1 MRQLLTCELVCQ
13 LSAAVTSLEHMTS
26 QTTIDTTGPGD
37 KAPAAPSDLSPAS
50 GLRGHPWFTLITVAV
65 GVMMVALD
73 GTIVAIANPAIQ
85 KDLKA
90 SFADVQWITNGYFLA
105 LAVSLITAGKLG
117 DRFGHRQ
124 TFLIGVVGF
133 AAASGAIGLSSS
145 IAAVVTFRVFQG
157 LFGALLMP
165 AALGLLRAT
174 FPAEKLNMAIGIWGM
189 VIGASTAGGP
199 ILGGVLVEHVNWQS
213 VFFINV
219 PVGAIALVLGL
230 LILLDHRAALGRGP
244 LNEHSASRSF
254 DILGIVLLSGA
265 MFCLVWALIKAPT
278 WGWGDGRTWTF
289 IAVSVVGFALFSFWE
304 TKVKEPLIPL
314 GLFRSVPLSAGVV
327 LMVLMA
333 IAFMGGLFFVT
344 FYLQNVHGMKPID
357 AGLHLLPLT
366 GMMIVGSPLAGAMIT
381 KLGPRI
387 PLAGGMAA
395 TAIAMYGMSTL
406 QTDTGSAVM
415 SLWFALLGLGLAP
428 VMVGATEVI
437 VGNAPMELSGVAGGL
452 QQAAMQIGGSLGTA
466 VLGAVMASKVDGD
479 LAANWKDAGLPPL
492 TPTQL
497 DQASEAVQ
505 VGVAPVAKGTPEAIA
520 AKIADVAH
528 DTFISGMSLASLV
541 ACSVAVVAVFV
552 ALLTKRGENAEAG
565 AGAAHI

>member
-1 MRQLLTCELVCQ
+1 
-13 LSAAVTSLEHMTS
+13 MTS
-26 QTTIDTTGPGD
+26 QTTLD
-37 KAPAAPSDLSPAS
+37 KAGQGDGPSAGPSEATPGK
-50 GLRGHPWFTLITVAV
+50 GLRGHPWFTLFTVAV

-73 GTIVAIANPAIQ
+73 GTIVAIANPAIAS
-85 KDLKA
+85 DLGA
-90 SFADVQWITNGYFLA
+90 TLADVQWITNAYFLA

-133 AAASGAIGLSSS
+133 AAASGAIGLSDS
-145 IAAVVTFRVFQG
+145 ITLVIVFRVLQG

-219 PVGAIALVLGL
+219 PVGVLAVVLGVW
-230 LILLDHRAALGRGP
+230 ILLDHRAENAP
-244 LNEHSASRSF
+244 RSF
-254 DILGIVLLSGA
+254 DIPGIALLSGA
-265 MFCLVWALIKAPT
+265 MFCLVWALIKAPE
-278 WGWGDGRTWTF
+278 WGWGDGRTWAF
-289 IAVSVVGFALFSFWE
+289 IAVSVVGFVVFAFWE

-314 GLFRSVPLSAGVV
+314 ALFRSVPLSAGVV

-344 FYLQNVHGMKPID
+344 FYLQNVHGLSPVD

-366 GMMIVGSPLAGAMIT
+366 GMMIVGSPLAGVMIT
-381 KLGPRI
+381 KVGPRI
-387 PLAGGMAA
+387 PLAFGMAC
-395 TAIAMYGMSTL
+395 TALAMYGISTL
-406 QTDTGSAVM
+406 EKSTGSLAM
-415 SLWFALLGLGLAP
+415 SVWFALLGLGLAP

-437 VGNAPMELSGVAGGL
+437 VGNAPLELSGVAGGL
-452 QQAAMQIGGSLGTA
+452 QQAAMQVGGSLGTA

-479 LAANWKDAGLPPL
+479 LPGNWAEAGLPPL
-492 TPTQL
+492 TPEQAGA
-497 DQASEAVQ
+497 ASEAVQ

-520 AKIADVAH
+520 AKITDVAH

-541 ACSVAVVAVFV
+541 AAGVAAVAVLV
-552 ALLTKRGENAEAG
+552 ALLTKRGANAEAG
-565 AGAAHI
+565 AGVGHI

>member
-1 MRQLLTCELVCQ
+1 
-13 LSAAVTSLEHMTS
+13 MTS
-26 QTTIDTTGPGD
+26 QTTLDATGPGD
-37 KAPAAPSDLSPAS
+37 TAPEAPLESPPAA
-50 GLRGHPWFTLITVAV
+50 GLRGHPWLTLITVAV

-85 KDLKA
+85 KDLGA
-90 SFADVQWITNGYFLA
+90 TFAQVQWITNGYFLA

-124 TFLIGVVGF
+124 TFLIGVTGF
-133 AAASGAIGLSSS
+133 AAASGAIGLSHS
-145 IAAVVTFRVFQG
+145 IAAVVSFRVFQG

-219 PVGAIALVLGL
+219 PVGALA
-230 LILLDHRAALGRGP
+230 LILGVLILRDHRAENAP
-244 LNEHSASRSF
+244 RSF
-254 DILGIVLLSGA
+254 DLLGIALLSGA

-278 WGWGDGRTWTF
+278 WGWGDGRTWLF
-289 IAVSVVGFALFSFWE
+289 IGASVALFAAFSFWE
-304 TKVKEPLIPL
+304 TRVAEPLIPL

-344 FYLQNVHGMKPID
+344 FYLQNVHGMSPID

-366 GMMIVGSPLAGAMIT
+366 GMMIVGSPLAGAAIT

-406 QTDTGSAVM
+406 KADTGSGVM
-415 SLWFALLGLGLAP
+415 SIWFALLGLGLAP

-466 VLGAVMASKVDGD
+466 VLGAVMASKVDSD
-479 LAANWKDAGLPPL
+479 LPGNWTGAGLPQL
-492 TPTQL
+492 TPGQL
-497 DQASEAVQ
+497 GKASEAVQ
-505 VGVAPVAKGTPEAIA
+505 VGVAPVPKGVPDQIA
-520 AKIADVAH
+520 AKIAEVAH
-528 DTFISGMSLASLV
+528 HTFISGMSLASLV
-541 ACSVAVVAVFV
+541 AAGVAAVAVLV
-552 ALLTKRGENAEAG
+552 ALLTKRGANAEGG
-565 AGAAHI
+565 AGVGHI

>member
-1 MRQLLTCELVCQ
+1 
-13 LSAAVTSLEHMTS
+13 MTS
-26 QTTIDTTGPGD
+26 QTTIDKTGSGGD
-37 KAPAAPSDLSPAS
+37 APTVPSDAAPAK

-85 KDLKA
+85 KDLGA
-90 SFADVQWITNGYFLA
+90 TFAEVQWITNGYFLA

-133 AAASGAIGLSSS
+133 AAASGAIGMSDS
-145 IAAVVTFRVFQG
+145 IALVVTFRVFQG

-219 PVGAIALVLGL
+219 PVGILAVVLGV
-230 LILLDHRAALGRGP
+230 LILLDHRAEKAP
-244 LNEHSASRSF
+244 RSF
-254 DILGIVLLSGA
+254 DILGIALLSAA
-265 MFCLVWALIKAPT
+265 MFCLVWALIKAPE
-278 WGWGDGRTWTF
+278 WGWGDGKTWGF
-289 IAVSVVGFALFSFWE
+289 IAASVIGFALFGFWE
-304 TKVKEPLIPL
+304 TKVREPLIPL
-314 GLFRSVPLSAGVV
+314 ALFRSVPLSAGVV

-344 FYLQNVHGMKPID
+344 FYLQNVHGMSPID

-381 KLGPRI
+381 KFGPRV
-387 PLAGGMAA
+387 PLAGGMAL

-406 QTDTGSAVM
+406 ETDTGSGIM
-415 SLWFALLGLGLAP
+415 SVWFALLGLGLAP

-466 VLGAVMASKVDGD
+466 VLGAVMASKVDSD
-479 LAANWKDAGLPPL
+479 LAGNWADAGLPAL
-492 TPTQL
+492 TPAQEA
-497 DQASEAVQ
+497 QASEAVQ
-505 VGVAPVAKGTPEAIA
+505 VGVAPVAPGTPDAIVT
-520 AKIADVAH
+520 KITDVAH

-541 ACSVAVVAVFV
+541 AAGVALVAVAVAF
-552 ALLTKRGENAEAG
+552 LTKRGENAEAG

>member
-1 MRQLLTCELVCQ
+1 
-13 LSAAVTSLEHMTS
+13 MTS

-37 KAPAAPSDLSPAS
+37 GAPSGPSDPKPAT
-50 GLRGHPWFTLITVAV
+50 GLRGHPWVTLITVAV

-73 GTIVAIANPAIQ
+73 GTIVAIANPAIG
-85 KDLKA
+85 KDLGA
-90 SFADVQWITNGYFLA
+90 SWSELQWITNAYFLA

-124 TFLIGVVGF
+124 TFLIGVAGF
-133 AAASGAIGLSSS
+133 AASSGAIGLSDS
-145 IAAVVTFRVFQG
+145 IGMVIVFRVFQG

-219 PVGAIALVLGL
+219 PVGVLALILGV
-230 LILLDHRAALGRGP
+230 LILLDHRAENAP
-244 LNEHSASRSF
+244 RSF
-254 DILGIVLLSGA
+254 DIVGIVLLSA
-265 MFCLVWALIKAPT
+265 SMFCLVWALIKAPE
-278 WGWGDGRTWTF
+278 WGWGDGKTWLF
-289 IAVSVVGFALFSFWE
+289 IVVSLVGFALFSVWE
-304 TKVKEPLIPL
+304 TRVKEPLIPL
-314 GLFRSVPLSAGVV
+314 AMFRSVPLSAGVV

-344 FYLQNVHGMKPID
+344 FYLQNVHGMSPVD

-366 GMMIVGSPLAGAMIT
+366 AMMIVGSPAAGAMIT
-381 KLGPRI
+381 KVGPRV
-387 PLAGGMAA
+387 PLAGGMAL

-406 QTDTGSAVM
+406 ETDTGSLPM
-415 SLWFALLGLGLAP
+415 SIWFALLGLGLAP

-437 VGNAPMELSGVAGGL
+437 VGNAPLELSGVAGGL

-466 VLGAVMASKVDGD
+466 VLGAVMASKVDND
-479 LAANWKDAGLPPL
+479 LAGNWADAGLPPL
-492 TPTQL
+492 NPAQL
-497 DQASEAVQ
+497 DLTAQAVQ
-505 VGVAPVAKGTPEAIA
+505 QGVAPVPEGTPAPIA

-541 ACSVAVVAVFV
+541 ASGVAVLAVAVAF
-552 ALLTKRGENAEAG
+552 LTKRGENAEAG
-565 AGAAHI
+565 AGVGHI

>member
-1 MRQLLTCELVCQ
+1 
-13 LSAAVTSLEHMTS
+13 MTS

-37 KAPAAPSDLSPAS
+37 KAPVAPSDKAPAK
-50 GLRGHPWFTLITVAV
+50 GLRGHPWYTLITVAV

-73 GTIVAIANPAIQ
+73 GTIVAIANPTIKA
-85 KDLKA
+85 DLGA

-105 LAVSLITAGKLG
+105 LAVTLITAGKIG

-133 AAASGAIGLSSS
+133 AAASGAIGLSDS
-145 IAAVVTFRVFQG
+145 IALVITFRVFQG

-199 ILGGVLVEHVNWQS
+199 ILGGVLVQHVSWQS

-219 PVGAIALVLGL
+219 PVGALALVLGL
-230 LILLDHRAALGRGP
+230 LILLDHRAENAP
-244 LNEHSASRSF
+244 RSF
-254 DILGIVLLSGA
+254 DILGIALLSGA

-278 WGWGDGRTWTF
+278 WGWGDGKTWAF
-289 IAVSVVGFALFSFWE
+289 LIASLVGFALFGFWE
-304 TKVKEPLIPL
+304 TRVREPLIPL
-314 GLFRSVPLSAGVV
+314 ALFRSVPLSAGVV

-344 FYLQNVHGMKPID
+344 FYLQNVHGMSPVD

-366 GMMIVGSPLAGAMIT
+366 GMMIVGSPVAGMLIT
-381 KLGPRI
+381 KTGPRI
-387 PLAGGMAA
+387 PLAGGMAL

-406 QTDTGSAVM
+406 ETDTSGAVM

-466 VLGAVMASKVDGD
+466 VLGAVMASKVDND
-479 LAANWKDAGLPPL
+479 LAGNWVDAKLPPL
-492 TPTQL
+492 TGAQL

-505 VGVAPVAKGTPEAIA
+505 VGVAPVPKGTPAAIA
-520 AKIADVAH
+520 EQITGVAH

-541 ACSVAVVAVFV
+541 ASGVAAVAILV
-552 ALLTKRGENAEAG
+552 AMLTKRGENADAAG
-565 AGAAHI
+565 AGAGHI

>member
-1 MRQLLTCELVCQ
+1 
-13 LSAAVTSLEHMTS
+13 MTS
-26 QTTIDTTGPGD
+26 QTTVDKTGPGD
-37 KAPAAPSDLSPAS
+37 GAPHDPSDQPPAK

-73 GTIVAIANPAIQ
+73 GTIVAIANPAIAS
-85 KDLKA
+85 DLGA
-90 SFADVQWITNGYFLA
+90 TFAEVQWITNAYFLA

-133 AAASGAIGLSSS
+133 AAASGAIGLSDS
-145 IAAVVTFRVFQG
+145 IALVVTFRVFQG

-174 FPAEKLNMAIGIWGM
+174 FPAEKLNMAIGLWGM

-219 PVGAIALVLGL
+219 PVGVLALALGVV
-230 LILLDHRAALGRGP
+230 ILLDHRAENAP
-244 LNEHSASRSF
+244 RSF
-254 DILGIVLLSGA
+254 DLLGIALLSAA
-265 MFCLVWALIKAPT
+265 MFCLVWALIKAPD
-278 WGWGDGRTWTF
+278 WGWGDGKTWAF
-289 IAVSVVGFALFSFWE
+289 LLASLAGFALFAYWE
-304 TKVKEPLIPL
+304 TRVAEPLIPL
-314 GLFRSVPLSAGVV
+314 ALFRSVPLSAGVV

-344 FYLQNVHGMKPID
+344 FYLQNVHGMSPID

-381 KLGPRI
+381 KWGPRI

-406 QTDTGSAVM
+406 ETDTGSGVM
-415 SLWFALLGLGLAP
+415 SVWFALLGLGLAP

-437 VGNAPMELSGVAGGL
+437 VGNAPLELSGVAGGL

-466 VLGAVMASKVDGD
+466 VLGAVMASKVDSD
-479 LAANWKDAGLPPL
+479 LPVNWKEAGLPDL
-492 TPTQL
+492 TPEQL
-497 DQASEAVQ
+497 GKASEAVQ
-505 VGVAPVAKGTPEAIA
+505 VGVPPVAPGTPAPIA

-541 ACSVAVVAVFV
+541 AAGVAAVAVLV
-552 ALLTKRGENAEAG
+552 ALLTKRGANADAG
-565 AGAAHI
+565 AGVGHI

>member
-1 MRQLLTCELVCQ
+1 
-13 LSAAVTSLEHMTS
+13 MTS
-26 QTTIDTTGPGD
+26 QTTIDKTGPGD
-37 KAPAAPSDLSPAS
+37 GPPAPPDATPAR
-50 GLRGHPWFTLITVAV
+50 GLRGHPWVTLVTVAV

-73 GTIVAIANPAIQ
+73 GTIVAIANPAIRD
-85 KDLKA
+85 DLGA
-90 SFADVQWITNGYFLA
+90 SLADVQWITNAYFLA
-105 LAVSLITAGKLG
+105 LAVALITAGKLG

-124 TFLIGVVGF
+124 TFLIGVAGF
-133 AAASGAIGLSSS
+133 AVSSGAIGLSDS
-145 IAAVVTFRVFQG
+145 IATVVVFRVFQG

-219 PVGAIALVLGL
+219 PVGVLALVLGV
-230 LILLDHRAALGRGP
+230 LILLDHRAENAP
-244 LNEHSASRSF
+244 RSF
-254 DILGIVLLSGA
+254 DIPGIVLLSGS
-265 MFCLVWALIKAPT
+265 MFSLVWALIKAPE
-278 WGWGDGRTWTF
+278 WGWGDGKTWLF
-289 IAVSVVGFALFSFWE
+289 VLASLVGFGLFAFWE
-304 TKVKEPLIPL
+304 TRVKEPLIPL
-314 GLFRSVPLSAGVV
+314 AMFRSVPLSAGVV

-344 FYLQNVHGMKPID
+344 FYLQNVHGMSPVD

-381 KLGPRI
+381 KVGPRV
-387 PLAGGMAA
+387 PLAGGMAC
-395 TAIAMYGMSTL
+395 TAIAMYGISTL
-406 QTDTGSAVM
+406 ATDTGSAVM

-466 VLGAVMASKVDGD
+466 VLGAVMASKVDND
-479 LAANWKDAGLPPL
+479 LPGNWADAGLPPL
-492 TPTQL
+492 APEQL
-497 DQASEAVQ
+497 DKAAEAVQ
-505 VGVAPVAKGTPEAIA
+505 VGAAPVPEGTPAQVA
-520 AKIADVAH
+520 GKIVDVTH

-541 ACSVAVVAVFV
+541 AAGVAVVAVLV
-552 ALLTKRGENAEAG
+552 AFLTKRGDNAEAG
-565 AGAAHI
+565 AGVGHI

>member
-1 MRQLLTCELVCQ
+1 
-13 LSAAVTSLEHMTS
+13 MTS
-26 QTTIDTTGPGD
+26 QTTIDKTGPED
-37 KAPAAPSDLSPAS
+37 KTPSPGPSSAPAK

-73 GTIVAIANPAIQ
+73 GTIVAIANPAIA
-85 KDLKA
+85 KDLGA
-90 SFADVQWITNGYFLA
+90 TFAQVQWITNSYFLA
-105 LAVSLITAGKLG
+105 LAVALITAGKLG

-133 AAASGAIGLSSS
+133 AAASGAIGLSDS
-145 IAAVVTFRVFQG
+145 IAMVIVFRVFQG

-219 PVGAIALVLGL
+219 PVGILAVALGAV
-230 LILLDHRAALGRGP
+230 ILLDHRAKNAP
-244 LNEHSASRSF
+244 RSF
-254 DILGIVLLSGA
+254 DLLGIGLLSGA
-265 MFCLVWALIKAPT
+265 MFCLVWALIKAPE
-278 WGWGDGRTWTF
+278 WGWGAGLTWLF
-289 IAVSVVGFALFSFWE
+289 IGISIVGFALFALWE
-304 TKVKEPLIPL
+304 TKVRAPLIPL
-314 GLFRSVPLSAGVV
+314 ALFRSVPLSAGVV

-344 FYLQNVHGMKPID
+344 FYLQNVHGMSPID

-366 GMMIVGSPLAGAMIT
+366 GMMIVGSPLAGFMIT
-381 KLGPRI
+381 KVGPRI
-387 PLAGGMAA
+387 PLAGGMVL
-395 TAIAMYGMSTL
+395 TALAMYGMSTL
-406 QTDTGSAVM
+406 ETDTGSAVM
-415 SLWFALLGLGLAP
+415 SVWFALLGLGLAP

-466 VLGAVMASKVDGD
+466 VLGAVMASKVDSD
-479 LAANWKDAGLPPL
+479 LAGNWADAGLPPL
-492 TPTQL
+492 SHAQQE
-497 DQASEAVQ
+497 QASEAVQ
-505 VGVAPVAKGTPEAIA
+505 VGVAPIAPGTPAEVA
-520 AKIADVAH
+520 AQITDVAH

-541 ACSVAVVAVFV
+541 AAGVAAAAVFV
-552 ALLTKRGENAEAG
+552 AFLTKRGTNASAG

>member
-1 MRQLLTCELVCQ
+1 
-13 LSAAVTSLEHMTS
+13 MTS
-26 QTTIDTTGPGD
+26 QTTIDTTGSGD
-37 KAPAAPSDLSPAS
+37 RADQVPSAPSDPVPAA
-50 GLRGHPWFTLITVAV
+50 GLRGHPWLTLITVAV

-85 KDLKA
+85 KDLGA
-90 SFADVQWITNGYFLA
+90 TFAQVQWITNGYFLA
-105 LAVSLITAGKLG
+105 LAVCLITAGKLG

-124 TFLIGVVGF
+124 TFLIGVTGF
-133 AAASGAIGLSSS
+133 ATASGAIGLSHS
-145 IAAVVTFRVFQG
+145 IAAVVTLRVCQG

-219 PVGAIALVLGL
+219 PVGLIALVLGV
-230 LILLDHRAALGRGP
+230 LILRDHRAARGRSP
-244 LNEHSASRSF
+244 LEEHSAPRSF
-254 DILGIVLLSGA
+254 DLFGIALLSGA
-265 MFCLVWALIKAPT
+265 MFCLVWALIKAPA
-278 WGWGDGRTWTF
+278 WGWGDGMTWAF
-289 IAVSVVGFALFSFWE
+289 IAASVLLFGVFAFWE
-304 TKVKEPLIPL
+304 TKVEEPLIPL

-344 FYLQNVHGMKPID
+344 FYLQNVHGMSPID

-387 PLAGGMAA
+387 PLAGGMVA
-395 TAIAMYGMSTL
+395 TAVAMYGMSTL
-406 QTDTGSAVM
+406 ETDTGSGVM

-466 VLGAVMASKVDGD
+466 VLGAVMASKVDSD
-479 LAANWKDAGLPPL
+479 LPGNWADAGLPKL

-505 VGVAPVAKGTPEAIA
+505 VGVAPVAKGTPDVIV
-520 AKIADVAH
+520 AKITSVAH

-541 ACSVAVVAVFV
+541 AAGVAAVAVLV
-552 ALLTKRGENAEAG
+552 ALLTKRGENADAG
-565 AGAAHI
+565 AGVGHI

>member
-1 MRQLLTCELVCQ
+1 
-13 LSAAVTSLEHMTS
+13 MTS
-26 QTTIDTTGPGD
+26 QTTIDTTGSGGI
-37 KAPAAPSDLSPAS
+37 PAEPSDATPGK
-50 GLRGHPWFTLITVAV
+50 GLRGHPWLTLITVAV

-85 KDLKA
+85 KDLGA
-90 SFADVQWITNGYFLA
+90 TFAEVQWITNGYFLA

-133 AAASGAIGLSSS
+133 AAASGAIGLSDS
-145 IAAVVTFRVFQG
+145 IAFVVVFRVLQG

-219 PVGAIALVLGL
+219 PVGVLAVVLGVW
-230 LILLDHRAALGRGP
+230 ILLDHRAENAP
-244 LNEHSASRSF
+244 RSF
-254 DILGIVLLSGA
+254 DLLGIALLSTSV
-265 MFCLVWALIKAPT
+265 FCLVWALIKAPPSE
-278 WGWGDGRTWTF
+278 WGWGDAKTLGF
-289 IAVSVVGFALFSFWE
+289 LGASVLGFALFAFWE
-304 TKVKEPLIPL
+304 TKVREPLIPL
-314 GLFRSVPLSAGVV
+314 ALFRSVALSAGVV

-344 FYLQNVHGMKPID
+344 FYLQNVHGMSPID

-381 KLGPRI
+381 KFGPRV
-387 PLAGGMAA
+387 PLAGGMAL

-406 QTDTGSAVM
+406 ETDTGSGVM

-466 VLGAVMASKVDGD
+466 VLGAVMASKVNSD
-479 LAANWKDAGLPPL
+479 LAGNWAKAGLPPL
-492 TPTQL
+492 TPEQEH
-497 DQASEAVQ
+497 QASEAVQ
-505 VGVAPVAKGTPEAIA
+505 VGVPPVAPGTPDAIA
-520 AKIADVAH
+520 AKITGVAH
-528 DTFISGMSLASLV
+528 DTFISGMSAASLV
-541 ACSVAVVAVFV
+541 AAGVAVVAVLV
-552 ALLTKRGENAEAG
+552 AFLTKRGENAGAG

>member
-1 MRQLLTCELVCQ
+1 
-13 LSAAVTSLEHMTS
+13 MTS
-26 QTTIDTTGPGD
+26 QTTLDKTGPGD
-37 KAPAAPSDLSPAS
+37 EASASPSGPAPAA

-85 KDLKA
+85 KDLGA
-90 SFADVQWITNGYFLA
+90 TFAQVQWITNGYFLA

-145 IAAVVTFRVFQG
+145 IGAVVTFRVFQG

-219 PVGAIALVLGL
+219 PVGIIALVLGG
-230 LILLDHRAALGRGP
+230 LILLDHRAENAP
-244 LNEHSASRSF
+244 RSF
-254 DILGIVLLSGA
+254 DLLGIALLSAA
-265 MFCLVWALIKAPT
+265 MFCLVWALIKAPE
-278 WGWGDGRTWTF
+278 WGWGDGKTWAF
-289 IAVSVVGFALFSFWE
+289 IAASVLGFALFAFWE
-304 TKVKEPLIPL
+304 TRVKEPLIPL
-314 GLFRSVPLSAGVV
+314 GLFRSVALSAGVV

-344 FYLQNVHGMKPID
+344 FYLQNVHGMSPID

-366 GMMIVGSPLAGAMIT
+366 GMMIVGSPLAGVMIT

-395 TAIAMYGMSTL
+395 TALAMYGMSTL
-406 QTDTGSAVM
+406 ETDTGSAVM

-437 VGNAPMELSGVAGGL
+437 VGNAPLELSGVAGGL

-466 VLGAVMASKVDGD
+466 VLGAVMASKVDSD
-479 LAANWKDAGLPPL
+479 LAGNWKAARLPEL
-492 TPTQL
+492 TAAQQA
-497 DQASEAVQ
+497 QASEAVQ
-505 VGVAPVAKGTPEAIA
+505 VGVPPIAKGTPDAIA
-520 AKIADVAH
+520 AKITDVAH

-541 ACSVAVVAVFV
+541 AAGVAAVAIFV
-552 ALLTKRGENAEAG
+552 ALLTKRGANAEAG
-565 AGAAHI
+565 AGVGHI

>member
-1 MRQLLTCELVCQ
+1 
-13 LSAAVTSLEHMTS
+13 MTS
-26 QTTIDTTGPGD
+26 QTTIDATGPGD
-37 KAPAAPSDLSPAS
+37 EAPAAPSGPRPAA
-50 GLRGHPWFTLITVAV
+50 GLRGHPWLTLITVAV

-73 GTIVAIANPAIQ
+73 GTIVAIANPAIG
-85 KDLKA
+85 KDLHA
-90 SFADVQWITNGYFLA
+90 SWAQLQWITNAYFLA

-124 TFLIGVVGF
+124 TFLIGVTGF
-133 AAASGAIGLSSS
+133 AAASGAIGLSDS

-219 PVGAIALVLGL
+219 PVGALALLLGL
-230 LILLDHRAALGRGP
+230 LILLDHRAENAP
-244 LNEHSASRSF
+244 RSF
-254 DILGIVLLSGA
+254 DLLGIALLSGA
-265 MFCLVWALIKAPT
+265 MFCLVWALIKAPA
-278 WGWGDGRTWTF
+278 WGWGNGKTWLF
-289 IAVSVVGFALFSFWE
+289 LVASVVGFALFAVWE
-304 TKVKEPLIPL
+304 KRVKEPLIPL
-314 GLFRSVPLSAGVV
+314 ALFRSVALSAGVV

-344 FYLQNVHGMKPID
+344 FYLQNVHGMSPID

-366 GMMIVGSPLAGAMIT
+366 GMMIVGSPLAGALIT
-381 KLGPRI
+381 KAGPRI
-387 PLAGGMAA
+387 PLAGGMAV

-406 QTDTGSAVM
+406 EENTGSGLM
-415 SLWFALLGLGLAP
+415 SVWFALLGLGLAP

-466 VLGAVMASKVDGD
+466 VLGAVMASKVDHTLGD
-479 LAANWKDAGLPPL
+479 NWADAGLPKLP
-492 TPTQL
+492 PQQL
-497 DQASEAVQ
+497 HQAAEAVQ
-505 VGVAPVAKGTPEAIA
+505 QGVAPVTKGTPAPIA
-520 AKIADVAH
+520 EKITEVAH
-528 DTFISGMSLASLV
+528 HTFIDGMSLASLV
-541 ACSVAVVAVFV
+541 AAGVAAVAVLV
-552 ALLTKRGENAEAG
+552 ALLTKRGANAEAG
-565 AGAAHI
+565 AGVGHI

>member
-1 MRQLLTCELVCQ
+1 M
-13 LSAAVTSLEHMTS
+13 
-26 QTTIDTTGPGD
+26 
-37 KAPAAPSDLSPAS
+37 
-50 GLRGHPWFTLITVAV
+50 RGHPWLTLITVAV

-73 GTIVAIANPAIQ
+73 GTIVAIANPAIGD
-85 KDLKA
+85 DLKA
-90 SFADVQWITNGYFLA
+90 SWSDLQWITNAYFLA

-124 TFLIGVVGF
+124 TFLIGVAGF
-133 AAASGAIGLSSS
+133 AASSAAIGLSQG
-145 IAAVVTFRVFQG
+145 ITMVIVFRVFQG

-219 PVGAIALVLGL
+219 PVGVLAVALGVW
-230 LILLDHRAALGRGP
+230 ILLDHRAENAP
-244 LNEHSASRSF
+244 RSF
-254 DILGIVLLSGA
+254 DLLGIALLSA
-265 MFCLVWALIKAPT
+265 AVFCLVWAIIKAPE
-278 WGWGDGRTWTF
+278 WGWGDPGVWAF
-289 IAVSVVGFALFSFWE
+289 IIASLASFGFFAYWE

-333 IAFMGGLFFVT
+333 ISFMGGLFFVT
-344 FYLQNVHGMKPID
+344 FYLQGVRGLGPVD

-366 GMMIVGSPLAGAMIT
+366 GMMIVGSPLAGVMIT
-381 KLGPRI
+381 KVGPRV
-387 PLAGGMAA
+387 PLAGGMAL
-395 TAIAMYGMSTL
+395 TALAMYGMSTL
-406 QTDTGSAVM
+406 DTNTGSGVM

-437 VGNAPMELSGVAGGL
+437 VGNAPLELSGVAGGL
-452 QQAAMQIGGSLGTA
+452 QQSAMQVGGSLGTA
-466 VLGAVMASKVDGD
+466 VLGAVMASKVDSD
-479 LAANWKDAGLPPL
+479 LPGNWTDAGLPPL
-492 TPTQL
+492 APEQL
-497 DQASEAVQ
+497 EGAATAVQ
-505 VGVAPVAKGTPEAIA
+505 KGGAPVPPGTPEAIA
-520 AKIADVAH
+520 TKITDVAH
-528 DTFISGMSLASLV
+528 DTFISGMSAASLV
-541 ACSVAVVAVFV
+541 AAGVAVVAVLV
-552 ALLTKRGENAEAG
+552 AFLTKRGENAGAG

>member
-1 MRQLLTCELVCQ
+1 
-13 LSAAVTSLEHMTS
+13 
-26 QTTIDTTGPGD
+26 
-37 KAPAAPSDLSPAS
+37 
-50 GLRGHPWFTLITVAV
+50 
-65 GVMMVALD
+65 MMVALD

-85 KDLKA
+85 KDLGA
-90 SFADVQWITNGYFLA
+90 TFAEVQWITNGYFLA

-145 IAAVVTFRVFQG
+145 IGLVVAFRVLQG

-219 PVGAIALVLGL
+219 PVGVLAVVLGA
-230 LILLDHRAALGRGP
+230 LILLDHRAENAP
-244 LNEHSASRSF
+244 RSF
-254 DILGIVLLSGA
+254 DLLGIALLSAA
-265 MFCLVWALIKAPT
+265 MFCLVWALIKAPE
-278 WGWGDGRTWTF
+278 WGWGDGQTWTF
-289 IAVSVVGFALFSFWE
+289 LVASVVLFGLFAFWE

-314 GLFRSVPLSAGVV
+314 ALFRSVPLSAGVV

-344 FYLQNVHGMKPID
+344 FYLQNVHGMGPID

-381 KLGPRI
+381 KFGPRV
-387 PLAGGMAA
+387 PLAGGMAL

-406 QTDTGSAVM
+406 ETDTGSGIM
-415 SLWFALLGLGLAP
+415 SVWFALLGLGLAP

-466 VLGAVMASKVDGD
+466 VLGAVMASKVDSD
-479 LAANWKDAGLPPL
+479 LAGNWTDAGLPAM
-492 TPTQL
+492 TPAQEAM
-497 DQASEAVQ
+497 ASEAVQ
-505 VGVAPVAKGTPEAIA
+505 VGVPPVDAQTPPEIA
-520 AKIADVAH
+520 AKITDVAH

-541 ACSVAVVAVFV
+541 AAGVAAAAVLVAF
-552 ALLTKRGENAEAG
+552 LTKRGENAGAG

>member
-1 MRQLLTCELVCQ
+1 
-13 LSAAVTSLEHMTS
+13 MTS
-26 QTTIDTTGPGD
+26 QTIDTTGSGGGKSPQTSPDGS
-37 KAPAAPSDLSPAS
+37 APSS

-124 TFLIGVVGF
+124 TFLIGVTGF
-133 AAASGAIGLSSS
+133 AAASGAIGLSNS
-145 IAAVVTFRVFQG
+145 IAAVVTFRVLQG

-219 PVGAIALVLGL
+219 PVGATALVLGL
-230 LILLDHRAALGRGP
+230 LILRDHRAENAP
-244 LNEHSASRSF
+244 RSF

-265 MFCLVWALIKAPT
+265 MFCLVWALIKAPS

-289 IAVSVVGFALFSFWE
+289 IAASVVGFALFSVWE
-304 TKVKEPLIPL
+304 TKVGEPLIPL

-344 FYLQNVHGMKPID
+344 FYLQNVHGMTPIE

-366 GMMIVGSPLAGAMIT
+366 GMMIVGSPLAGVLIT

-406 QTDTGSAVM
+406 EQDTGSALM
-415 SLWFALLGLGLAP
+415 SLWFGLLGLGLAP

-466 VLGAVMASKVDGD
+466 VLGAVMASKVDHD
-479 LAANWKDAGLPPL
+479 LAGNWKDAGLPPL
-492 TPTQL
+492 GSSQL
-497 DQASEAVQ
+497 GQASEAVQ
-505 VGVAPVAKGTPEAIA
+505 VGIAPVGKGTPDAIA

-528 DTFISGMSLASLV
+528 QTFISGMSLASLV
-541 ACSVAVVAVFV
+541 ACGVAVVAVFV
-552 ALLTKRGENAEAG
+552 ALLTKRGANAEAG
-565 AGAAHI
+565 AGVGHI

>member
-1 MRQLLTCELVCQ
+1 MSCQLLTGEMNCQ
-13 LSAAVTSLEHMTS
+13 VSVTDTSLERMTS
-26 QTTIDTTGPGD
+26 QTTLD
-37 KAPAAPSDLSPAS
+37 KAGQGDGPSAGPSEATPGK
-50 GLRGHPWFTLITVAV
+50 GLRGHPWFTLFTVAV

-73 GTIVAIANPAIQ
+73 GTIVAIANPAIAS
-85 KDLKA
+85 DLGA
-90 SFADVQWITNGYFLA
+90 TLADVQWITNAYFLA

-133 AAASGAIGLSSS
+133 AAASGAIGLSDS
-145 IAAVVTFRVFQG
+145 ITLVIVFRVLQG

-199 ILGGVLVEHVNWQS
+199 ILGGVLVEHVSWQS

-219 PVGAIALVLGL
+219 PVGVLAVALGVW
-230 LILLDHRAALGRGP
+230 ILLDHRAENAP
-244 LNEHSASRSF
+244 RSF
-254 DILGIVLLSGA
+254 DIPGIALLSGA
-265 MFCLVWALIKAPT
+265 MFCLVWALIKAPE
-278 WGWGDGRTWTF
+278 WGWGDGRTWAF
-289 IAVSVVGFALFSFWE
+289 IAASVVGFAVFAFWE
-304 TKVKEPLIPL
+304 TKVREPLIPL
-314 GLFRSVPLSAGVV
+314 ALFRSVPLSAGVV

-344 FYLQNVHGMKPID
+344 FYLQNVHGLSPVD

-366 GMMIVGSPLAGAMIT
+366 GMMIVGSPLAGVMIT
-381 KLGPRI
+381 KVGPRI
-387 PLAGGMAA
+387 PLAGGMAC
-395 TAIAMYGMSTL
+395 TALAMYGISTL
-406 QTDTGSAVM
+406 EKSTGSLTM
-415 SLWFALLGLGLAP
+415 SIWFALLGLGLAP

-437 VGNAPMELSGVAGGL
+437 VGNAPLELSGVAGGL
-452 QQAAMQIGGSLGTA
+452 QQSAMQVGGSLGTA

-479 LAANWKDAGLPPL
+479 LPGNWEKAGLPPL
-492 TPTQL
+492 TPEQAG
-497 DQASEAVQ
+497 QASEAVQ
-505 VGVAPVAKGTPEAIA
+505 VGVPPVPKGTPEAIA
-520 AKIADVAH
+520 AKITDVAH

-541 ACSVAVVAVFV
+541 AAGVAAAAVLV

-565 AGAAHI
+565 AGVGHI

>member
-1 MRQLLTCELVCQ
+1 MSCQLPTSELVCQ
-13 LSAAVTSLEHMTS
+13 LSVAVISLERMTS
-26 QTTIDTTGPGD
+26 QTTIDKAGPGD
-37 KAPAAPSDLSPAS
+37 GTPAAPSDATPGR

-73 GTIVAIANPAIQ
+73 GTIVAIANPAIAS
-85 KDLKA
+85 DLGA
-90 SFADVQWITNGYFLA
+90 TFAEVQWITNSYFLA

-133 AAASGAIGLSSS
+133 AAASGAIGLSDS
-145 IAAVVTFRVFQG
+145 IALVIVFRVLQG

-219 PVGAIALVLGL
+219 PVGVLAVALGAW
-230 LILLDHRAALGRGP
+230 ILLDHRAENAP
-244 LNEHSASRSF
+244 RSF
-254 DILGIVLLSGA
+254 DLLGIGLLSGA
-265 MFCLVWALIKAPT
+265 MFCLVWALIKAPE
-278 WGWGDGRTWTF
+278 WGWGDTKTWAF
-289 IAVSVVGFALFSFWE
+289 IAVAVVGFALFAFWE

-344 FYLQNVHGMKPID
+344 FYLQNVHGMSPID

-381 KLGPRI
+381 KVGPRI
-387 PLAGGMAA
+387 PLAGGMAF
-395 TAIAMYGMSTL
+395 TALAMYGMSTL
-406 QTDTGSAVM
+406 EKTTGSGVM

-466 VLGAVMASKVDGD
+466 VLGAVMASKVDSD
-479 LAANWKDAGLPPL
+479 LEGNWAKAGLPPL
-492 TPTQL
+492 TPEQAG
-497 DQASEAVQ
+497 QASEAVQ
-505 VGVAPVAKGTPEAIA
+505 VGVAPVAEGTPPQIA
-520 AKIADVAH
+520 AKITDVAH
-528 DTFISGMSLASLV
+528 DTFISGMSMASLTAAGV
-541 ACSVAVVAVFV
+541 AAVAVLVAF
-552 ALLTKRGENAEAG
+552 LTKRGANAEAG
-565 AGAAHI
+565 AGVGHI

>member
-1 MRQLLTCELVCQ
+1 
-13 LSAAVTSLEHMTS
+13 MTS
-26 QTTIDTTGPGD
+26 QTVVD
-37 KAPAAPSDLSPAS
+37 KAPQDAVPPS

-85 KDLKA
+85 KDLGA
-90 SFADVQWITNGYFLA
+90 TFAEVQWITNGYFLA
-105 LAVSLITAGKLG
+105 LAVALITAGKLG

-124 TFLIGVVGF
+124 TFLIGVIGF
-133 AAASGAIGLSSS
+133 AAASGAIGMSSS
-145 IAAVVTFRVFQG
+145 IGLVVAFRVLQG

-219 PVGAIALVLGL
+219 PVGILAVVLGV
-230 LILLDHRAALGRGP
+230 LILLDHRAVNAP
-244 LNEHSASRSF
+244 RSF
-254 DILGIVLLSGA
+254 DLLGIGLLSGA
-265 MFCLVWALIKAPT
+265 MFCLVWALIKAPE

-289 IAVSVVGFALFSFWE
+289 IVASVVLFGLFAFWE
-304 TKVKEPLIPL
+304 TKVREPLVPL

-344 FYLQNVHGMKPID
+344 FYLQNVHGMSPID

-381 KLGPRI
+381 KLGPRV
-387 PLAGGMAA
+387 PLAGGMAL

-406 QTDTGSAVM
+406 ETDTSSGLM
-415 SLWFALLGLGLAP
+415 SIWFALLGLGLAP

-466 VLGAVMASKVDGD
+466 VLGAVMASKVDSD
-479 LAANWKDAGLPPL
+479 LAGNWTDAGLPEL
-492 TPTQL
+492 TAAQEA
-497 DQASEAVQ
+497 QAAEAVQ
-505 VGVAPVAKGTPEAIA
+505 VGVAPVAPGTPDAIA
-520 AKIADVAH
+520 AKITDVAH

-541 ACSVAVVAVFV
+541 AAGVAAVAVAVAF
-552 ALLTKRGENAEAG
+552 LTKRGENVEAG

>member
-1 MRQLLTCELVCQ
+1 
-13 LSAAVTSLEHMTS
+13 MTS
-26 QTTIDTTGPGD
+26 QTTIDKAGPGG
-37 KAPAAPSDLSPAS
+37 PVPGAPSGATPGG

-73 GTIVAIANPAIQ
+73 GTIVAIANPAIGD
-85 KDLKA
+85 DLGA
-90 SFADVQWITNGYFLA
+90 SLSELQWITNAYFLA

-124 TFLIGVVGF
+124 TFLIGVAGF
-133 AAASGAIGLSSS
+133 AAASAAIGLSGS
-145 IAAVVTFRVFQG
+145 IAMVVVFRVFQG

-219 PVGAIALVLGL
+219 PVGVLAVVLGVW
-230 LILLDHRAALGRGP
+230 ILLDHRAENAP
-244 LNEHSASRSF
+244 RSF
-254 DILGIVLLSGA
+254 DVLGIVLLSAA
-265 MFCLVWALIKAPT
+265 MFCLVWALIKAPE
-278 WGWGDGRTWTF
+278 WGWGDLKTWSF
-289 IAVSVVGFALFSFWE
+289 IVGSVVGFVLFALWE
-304 TKVKEPLIPL
+304 ARVGEPLIPL
-314 GLFRSVPLSAGVV
+314 ALFRSVPLSAGVV

-344 FYLQNVHGMKPID
+344 FYLQNVHGMSPVD

-366 GMMIVGSPLAGAMIT
+366 GMMIVGSPLAGAVIT
-381 KLGPRI
+381 KAGPRI
-387 PLAGGMAA
+387 PLAGGMAL
-395 TAIAMYGMSTL
+395 TALAMYGMSTL
-406 QTDTGSAVM
+406 EKDTGSAAM

-437 VGNAPMELSGVAGGL
+437 VGNAPLELSGVAGGL

-466 VLGAVMASKVDGD
+466 VLGAVMASKVDSD
-479 LAANWKDAGLPPL
+479 LEGNWADAGLPPL
-492 TPTQL
+492 TPE
-497 DQASEAVQ
+497 QAGQAAEAVQ
-505 VGVAPVAKGTPEAIA
+505 VGVAPVAEGTPRAIA
-520 AKIADVAH
+520 AKITDVAH

-541 ACSVAVVAVFV
+541 AAGVAVVAVLV
-552 ALLTKRGENAEAG
+552 AFLTKRGENAEAG
-565 AGAAHI
+565 AGVGHI

>member
-1 MRQLLTCELVCQ
+1 
-13 LSAAVTSLEHMTS
+13 MTS
-26 QTTIDTTGPGD
+26 QTTISATGSGD
-37 KAPAAPSDLSPAS
+37 KAAAAPSGPTPST

-85 KDLKA
+85 KDLGA

-124 TFLIGVVGF
+124 TFLIGVTGF
-133 AAASGAIGLSSS
+133 AAASGAIGLSHS
-145 IAAVVTFRVFQG
+145 IAFVVTFRVLQG

-174 FPAEKLNMAIGIWGM
+174 FPAEKLNMAIGLWGM

-219 PVGAIALVLGL
+219 PVGAIALILGL
-230 LILLDHRAALGRGP
+230 LILKDHRAENAP
-244 LNEHSASRSF
+244 RSF

-278 WGWGDGRTWTF
+278 WGWGSGTTWAF
-289 IAVSVVGFALFSFWE
+289 LAASVLGFALFAFWE
-304 TKVKEPLIPL
+304 QRVKEPLVPL

-344 FYLQNVHGMKPID
+344 FYLQNVHGMSPID

-366 GMMIVGSPLAGAMIT
+366 GMMIVGSPLAGAAIT
-381 KLGPRI
+381 RLGPRI

-406 QTDTGSAVM
+406 ESDTSSAVM
-415 SLWFALLGLGLAP
+415 SIWFALLGFGLAP

-466 VLGAVMASKVDGD
+466 VLGAVMASRVDSD
-479 LAANWKDAGLPPL
+479 LPGNWTDAGLPKL
-492 TPTQL
+492 TQPQL
-497 DQASEAVQ
+497 DATAEAVQ
-505 VGVAPVAKGTPEAIA
+505 VGVAPIAPGTPEAVA
-520 AKIADVAH
+520 AKITQVAH
-528 DTFISGMSLASLV
+528 DTFISGMSLACLV
-541 ACSVAVVAVFV
+541 AAGVAVVAVFV